1 MEFLEP
7 SEARKAFV
15 KLAYSKFKNVP
26 LYLEWAPENSLN
38 TQKSSQ
44 IAQKSQEEKNQE
56 NPKNIEEEEEEE
68 PEPDTTLFV
77 KNLNFQTTDQSL
89 KQVSKKHLNFQ
100 NYFPLKN
107 L

>member
-1 MEFLEP
+1 MEFVEP

-38 TQKSSQ
+38 TQKPSQ
-44 IAQKSQEEKNQE
+44 DVQESQSNQEEPHN
-56 NPKNIEEEEEEE
+56 EEEEEE

-77 KNLNFQTTDQSL
+77 KNLNFQTTDDSL
-89 KQVSKKHLNFQ
+89 KQVGSSWLS
-100 NYFPLKN
+100 Y
-107 L
+107 